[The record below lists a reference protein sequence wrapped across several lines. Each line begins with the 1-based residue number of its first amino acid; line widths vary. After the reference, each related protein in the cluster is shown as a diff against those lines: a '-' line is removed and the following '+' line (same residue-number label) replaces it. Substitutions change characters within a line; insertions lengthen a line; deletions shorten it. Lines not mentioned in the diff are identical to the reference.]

1 MLPLLIDENLNH
13 RIRRGLLRS
22 LRHLDYLLATAAGL
36 KGVADPVLLDFA
48 AKENRVLVSHDL
60 RTIPK
65 HAYERVRAGLPLPGV
80 IVVPDELPVGNVIAD
95 LTLIVECATRAE
107 MESVVLYLPL

>member
-1 MLPLLIDENLNH
+1 MN
-13 RIRRGLLRS
+13 
-22 LRHLDYLLATAAGL
+22 
-36 KGVADPVLLDFA
+36 GVADPVLLDFA

-95 LTLIVECATRAE
+95 LTLIVERATRAE

>member
-1 MLPLLIDENLNH
+1 MNH
-13 RIRRGLLRS
+13 RILRGLWRS
-22 LRHLDYLLATAAGL
+22 VPHLDYSLATAAGMN
-36 KGVADPVLLDFA
+36 GVADPVLLDFA

-95 LTLIVECATRAE
+95 LTLIVERATRAE